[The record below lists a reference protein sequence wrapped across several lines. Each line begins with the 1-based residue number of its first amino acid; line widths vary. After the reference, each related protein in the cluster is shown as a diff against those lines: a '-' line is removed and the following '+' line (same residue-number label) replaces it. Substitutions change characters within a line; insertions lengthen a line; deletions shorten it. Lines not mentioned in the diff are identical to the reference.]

1 MFGALDEQLKFFE
14 DEPKNIQLNFVD
26 IVNANCVHKNVKV
39 SRGMI
44 DAFIEIARDYSR
56 IILEDSEN
64 TENIYTKTMLKHKA
78 NKFLEM
84 ADYIATEIGYNKSC
98 KITKDIDDVGMDAFS
113 IMGRRNRPKKNEN
126 EEDKSTVEKVVDKKN
141 NSKKKKGEK
150 K

>member
-1 MFGALDEQLKFFE
+1 
-14 DEPKNIQLNFVD
+14 
-26 IVNANCVHKNVKV
+26 
-39 SRGMI
+39 MI

-64 TENIYTKTMLKHKA
+64 TENIYTKTMLKYKA

-126 EEDKSTVEKVVDKKN
+126 VTHIVYWCYGKARRCLQRCGGTAGQN
-141 NSKKKKGEK
+141 IR
-150 K
+150 

>member
-1 MFGALDEQLKFFE
+1 
-14 DEPKNIQLNFVD
+14 
-26 IVNANCVHKNVKV
+26 
-39 SRGMI
+39 MI

-141 NSKKKKGEK
+141 NSKKKKGDK